1 MGWAKPNPMC
11 DLERHITMLCV
22 CLSSMLRW
30 LTNETVFGY
39 GFQLI
44 RWLRYF
50 CASHKFNWSTGCVC
64 VCVVSAHCYSG
75 NMKRVF
81 CILYFEFRFLSL
93 HVLYVMWHL
102 AFFSALLVLR
112 YCCWF
117 PFLCLHSV
125 HISAVGATTT
135 SALALFFVKLT

>member
-64 VCVVSAHCYSG
+64 VCVLFQRTATVGIWSACFA
-75 NMKRVF
+75 F
-81 CILYFEFRFLSL
+81 CILNFVSFRSMCFMWCDTWHFSLLS
-93 HVLYVMWHL
+93 
-102 AFFSALLVLR
+102 
-112 YCCWF
+112 
-117 PFLCLHSV
+117 
-125 HISAVGATTT
+125 
-135 SALALFFVKLT
+135 LFFVIVVGFRFFVFILFTFLPSEQQQQAHWHYFSLS